1 MSLHR
6 AFALAATLLL
16 AAMPS
21 SAAVTISQNEA
32 LLKGDDPRLD
42 RKVTY
47 SASALRIADVLT
59 ELSKSTG
66 VVMAA
71 GSDNNDWMVYDRKV
85 TVFVTDM
92 RLGDLMREL
101 AGILRFHWSRGGDEG
116 KWTYRLWQDKQ
127 QWQEEESLRDSAE
140 DAMQRKAREKRE
152 NAVADLVNLGSLTSA
167 DADKL
172 KAADP
177 WRYVLATEP
186 LGRDV
191 AEFIHSF
198 PDARSAFVQGSEV
211 SFPVSSLPP
220 LLQDA
225 VRRIATSY
233 DSLAKSIGASEDHS
247 ELLSRFDRL
256 QVTINRKTLGAGTDV
271 YSRSLLGRITIGAG
285 LESLEIPLFDPTS
298 PMARALGSAI
308 VSLKSGV
315 PKDEVGKRL
324 ESALKDAADSVQ
336 SPTRQAERDITSD
349 PALRTSVKLFDQ
361 ATTATL
367 PVVLKELAEKT
378 KLNVI
383 SDHFLAP
390 PVSFPGGEKSLGAQ
404 LELVRTV
411 YGSNWEKARGVL
423 RFRDTEWFRKRAWEV
438 PQVWLDYWLARGK
451 RNDGLMLQDLMEIGC
466 LRDEQIDHTIM
477 LHPELVGM
485 GAGDA
490 ARNRQIL
497 RFYGSLTPEQ
507 RTQLAAGPIEAAA
520 LRESQWAA
528 LQRALAT
535 KGAAYAAAEKGSQL
549 VGLSES
555 TSGQD
560 EVRYTFSYYPG
571 PNEPP
576 VTFTLAKG
584 GGAIGMGDA
593 AFQGK
598 KAIRIDADAPGQ
610 DQPSQ

>member
-1 MSLHR
+1 M
-6 AFALAATLLL
+6 LLL

-21 SAAVTISQNEA
+21 TAAVTISQNEA

-42 RKVTY
+42 QKVTY
-47 SASALRIADVLT
+47 SASALRIADVLAS
-59 ELSKSTG
+59 LSESTG
-66 VVMAA
+66 VTMAA
-71 GSDNNDWMVYDRKV
+71 GADNEDWMVYDRKV

-92 RLGDLMREL
+92 RLGDLMREI
-101 AGILRFHWSRGGDEG
+101 AGILRFHWSRGGEEG

-127 QWQEEESLRDSAE
+127 QRQEEESLRDSAE
-140 DAMQRKAREKRE
+140 DALGRKAREKRE
-152 NAVADLVNLGSLTSA
+152 NAVADLVNLGSLTTA

-198 PDARSAFVQGSEV
+198 PDARSAFVQGSEA

-233 DSLAKSIGASEDHS
+233 DSLTKSIGASEDHS

-256 QVTINRKTLGAGTDV
+256 QVTINRKTPGAGTDV
-271 YSRSLLGRITIGAG
+271 YSRSLLGRITIGTG
-285 LESLEIPLFDPTS
+285 LESLEIPLFDPAS

-308 VSLKSGV
+308 VNLKSGV
-315 PKDEVGKRL
+315 SKDEVGKRL
-324 ESALKDAADSVQ
+324 ESALKAAADSAQ
-336 SPTRQAERDITSD
+336 SPARQAERDVTSD
-349 PALRTSVKLFDQ
+349 PALRTLVKLFDQ
-361 ATTATL
+361 ATMAVL
-367 PVVLKELAEKT
+367 PAVLKEVADKT

-383 SDHFLAP
+383 SDHFAAP
-390 PVSFPGGEKSLGAQ
+390 PVSFPGGEKTLGGQ

-451 RNDGLMLQDLMEIGC
+451 QNDGLMLQDLMEIGC

-507 RTQLAAGPIEAAA
+507 RTQLAAGQIEATS
-520 LRESQWAA
+520 LREGQWAA
-528 LQRALAT
+528 LQRALAA

-549 VGLSES
+549 VGLSQS

-571 PNEPP
+571 PSEPP
-576 VTFTLAKG
+576 VTFALAKG
-584 GGAIGMGDA
+584 GGAIGTGDA

-598 KAIRIDADAPGQ
+598 KAIRIDAGAPGQ
-610 DQPSQ
+610 NQPAQ